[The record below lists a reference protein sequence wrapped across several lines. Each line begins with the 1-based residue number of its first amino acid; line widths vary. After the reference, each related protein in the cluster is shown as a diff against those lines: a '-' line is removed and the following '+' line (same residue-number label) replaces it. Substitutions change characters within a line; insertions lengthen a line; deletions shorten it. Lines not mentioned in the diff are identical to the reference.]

1 MLRWDPEDR
10 VAVQL
15 DILESAGLGLMVLVD
30 MPKNTEIA
38 WMFQQ
43 EDITHVWEE
52 EAIEVKKGVY
62 AKTTGSDNPSFGAY
76 CNSVKQFKKTQFKY
90 KEDQKRLTNGN
101 IAVKRD
107 GLMVAKATRPIK
119 RGEFVYLD
127 YGPSYQ
133 I

>member
-62 AKTTGSDNPSFGAY
+62 AKTTG
-76 CNSVKQFKKTQFKY
+76 CTV
-90 KEDQKRLTNGN
+90 
-101 IAVKRD
+101 I
-107 GLMVAKATRPIK
+107 
-119 RGEFVYLD
+119 
-127 YGPSYQ
+127 
-133 I
+133 